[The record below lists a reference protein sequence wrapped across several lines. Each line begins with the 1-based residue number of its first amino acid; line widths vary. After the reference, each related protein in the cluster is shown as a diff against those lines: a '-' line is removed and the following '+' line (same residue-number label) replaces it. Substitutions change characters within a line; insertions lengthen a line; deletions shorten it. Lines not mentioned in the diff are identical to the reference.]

1 MRNLDLIFEEIESQL
16 GRAMIDARRQDFE
29 KSLHRIQLALFMQ
42 SEILKALIGD
52 IANILPSEFSKRITE
67 NERF

>member
-29 KSLHRIQLALFMQ
+29 KSLRRIQLALFMQ